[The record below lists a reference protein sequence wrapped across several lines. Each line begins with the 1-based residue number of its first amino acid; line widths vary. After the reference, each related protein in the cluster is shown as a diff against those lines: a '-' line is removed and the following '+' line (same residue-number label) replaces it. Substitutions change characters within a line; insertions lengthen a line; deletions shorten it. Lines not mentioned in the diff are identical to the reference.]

1 MKYKF
6 LRVWDFLRWDF
17 PRFFK
22 NIWRF
27 RKELT
32 HFGGWD
38 WYHTLSIL
46 KRSLEIQEK
55 SMSKNSNEV
64 SETLNLKIYY
74 MRRSIYLI
82 DCILEEKFREMAEKK
97 LGLKI
102 IFKDFKLG
110 VGEVVWEDETEEER
124 EINQK
129 IFYEAAKIEKE
140 VWSEL
145 FDILKGDV
153 YPIDIYTKFKDK
165 SYEEFTSGKG
175 LNTWW
180 Y

>member
-1 MKYKF
+1 
-6 LRVWDFLRWDF
+6 
-17 PRFFK
+17 
-22 NIWRF
+22 
-27 RKELT
+27 
-32 HFGGWD
+32 
-38 WYHTLSIL
+38 
-46 KRSLEIQEK
+46 
-55 SMSKNSNEV
+55 
-64 SETLNLKIYY
+64 

-97 LGLKI
+97 LGLKT

-153 YPIDIYTKFKDK
+153 YLIDIYTKFKDK
-165 SYEEFTSGKG
+165 PYEEFTNGKG
-175 LNTWW
+175 LNNWW